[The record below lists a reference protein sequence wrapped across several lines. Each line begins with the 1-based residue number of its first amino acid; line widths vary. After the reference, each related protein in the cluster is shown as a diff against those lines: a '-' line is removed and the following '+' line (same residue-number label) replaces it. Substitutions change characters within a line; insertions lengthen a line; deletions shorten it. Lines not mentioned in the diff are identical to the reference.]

1 MVMIEF
7 MILVYRLIFNC
18 WERLLKYRL
27 LIFVGVPILSS
38 KSVWS
43 LLVWTCKR
51 CTVGFRKV
59 SDQVNFKNMM
69 QLSRLG
75 FAYIVEK
82 VLSTIFTDGTLQLY
96 PVVFLQREEDSQH
109 SLQVLLVLL
118 LCGVGTTIVS
128 LWPLTTAYRRHCSSS
143 HMQQVK
149 GGNTVGFKLCRNEK
163 ISIFQCSNSIAWV
176 GLEFW
181 NESDFCKQLWQLRK
195 QYFSHSESNKD
206 LNETRGTVQP
216 TEHTL

>member
-1 MVMIEF
+1 MIEF

-143 HMQQVK
+143 HMQ
-149 GGNTVGFKLCRNEK
+149 
-163 ISIFQCSNSIAWV
+163 
-176 GLEFW
+176 
-181 NESDFCKQLWQLRK
+181 
-195 QYFSHSESNKD
+195 
-206 LNETRGTVQP
+206 
-216 TEHTL
+216 